1 MAMGR
6 GYFRGF
12 TAAEKTELWDRWQG
26 GESLKAIGRAFG
38 KPSSSIYFQLAP
50 RGGIRPSPRRRSRLA
65 LTLAEREEISRAIA
79 EDQSTRS
86 IARLLDR
93 SPSTVSKEISRN
105 GGYDRY
111 RAAQADEKAWDRARR
126 PKRCKLAN
134 NPRLRQ
140 AVAGKLRLN
149 WSPEQI
155 AGWLKRTHPE
165 DGSCH
170 VSHET
175 IYRRLFVQARG
186 VLKKELL
193 GHLRS
198 KRTIR
203 RSKRAGRDGDRRGQ
217 IKDLVSIRQR
227 PAAVEDRAVPGHWE
241 GDLLSG
247 SKNSYI
253 ATLVE
258 RHTRYVMLAKV
269 ANKDTQTV
277 IAALIKQAKKL
288 PNELYKSLTWDR
300 GKELTDHRRFTLA
313 TDIDVYFC
321 DPQSPWQRGS
331 NENTNGLLR
340 QYFPKGTDLSVHS
353 QAHLNKVARRLNERP
368 RETLG
373 FETPAERF
381 NACVAS
387 TG

>member
-1 MAMGR
+1 MDQR
-6 GYFRGF
+6 FRRGF
-12 TAAEKTELWDRWQG
+12 TAAEKTELWDRWQR
-26 GESLKAIGRAFG
+26 GESLTAIGRAFG
-38 KPSSSIYFQLAP
+38 KPSSSIHNQVAP
-50 RGGIRPSPRRRSRLA
+50 HGGVRPVSRRRSRLA
-65 LTLAEREEISRAIA
+65 LTLSEREEISRAIA
-79 EDQSTRS
+79 VHQSARS
-86 IARLLDR
+86 MARFLGR
-93 SPSTVSKEISRN
+93 SASTVSRELKRN

-111 RAAQADEKAWDRARR
+111 RAALADEKAWGRARR
-126 PKRCKLAN
+126 PKQCKLAGS
-134 NPRLRQ
+134 PWLRQ
-140 AVAGKLRLN
+140 AVASKLRLN
-149 WSPEQI
+149 WAPEQI
-155 AGWLKRTHPE
+155 AGWLRRAHPE
-165 DGSCH
+165 DECYR

-175 IYRRLFVQARG
+175 IYRSLFVQSRG

-193 GHLRS
+193 SHLRS

-203 RSKRAGRDGDRRGQ
+203 RTQRVDPNGLKPGR
-217 IKDLVSIRQR
+217 IKDLVSIRER

-241 GDLLSG
+241 GDLLTG

-277 IAALIKQAKKL
+277 ISALIKQAKKL
-288 PNELYKSLTWDR
+288 PSELYKSLTWDR

-313 TDIDVYFC
+313 TNIDVYFC

-340 QYFPKGTDLSVHS
+340 QYFPKGADLSMHS
-353 QAHLNKVARRLNERP
+353 QAHLNKVARQLNERP
-368 RETLG
+368 RETLQ

>member
-1 MAMGR
+1 M
-6 GYFRGF
+6 
-12 TAAEKTELWDRWQG
+12 
-26 GESLKAIGRAFG
+26 
-38 KPSSSIYFQLAP
+38 
-50 RGGIRPSPRRRSRLA
+50 
-65 LTLAEREEISRAIA
+65 
-79 EDQSTRS
+79 
-86 IARLLDR
+86 
-93 SPSTVSKEISRN
+93 
-105 GGYDRY
+105 
-111 RAAQADEKAWDRARR
+111 
-126 PKRCKLAN
+126 
-134 NPRLRQ
+134 
-140 AVAGKLRLN
+140 VA
-149 WSPEQI
+149 EQI
-155 AGWLKRTHPE
+155 AGWLTRAHPDDE
-165 DGSCH
+165 SYR
-170 VSHET
+170 VLHET
-175 IYRRLFVQARG
+175 IYRSLFVQARG

-198 KRTIR
+198 RRTIR
-203 RSKRAGRDGDRRGQ
+203 RLKRAGLNGDRRGQ

-269 ANKDTQTV
+269 ANKRKDDDRR
-277 IAALIKQAKKL
+277 AHQAGEKL

-300 GKELTDHRRFTLA
+300 VKELTDHRRFTLA

-353 QAHLNKVARRLNERP
+353 QAHLNKWRVGSTNGHGRRWDSNP
-368 RETLG
+368 GREI
-373 FETPAERF
+373 
-381 NACVAS
+381 
-387 TG
+387 